1 MEGQQVRDQIF
12 LIENPLLDI
21 SIDAKDDELIKKYE
35 LQAGLA
41 SLASEKQFP
50 MYDEIWNMEGR
61 LAIPGG
67 SALNSARATNYML
80 KNQGIEGKVTYFGSV
95 GKDERGESLT
105 KNLVDDGMN
114 ANMHIQEDT
123 PTGTCAVIVVDK
135 DRTLCANLAA
145 ACKYQTSHLEAN
157 MAALDRA
164 KLIYT
169 TSFFITSNVEALMKV
184 ANYANE
190 KSIPM
195 GFNLSA
201 VFLLQFELN
210 NVLPCLEFADY
221 IFANEDEAAEFGK
234 TQGME
239 GADLKDIAK
248 VIAKWPKKS
257 TAPRTVIV
265 TYGPK
270 PVIVAQNTPGSEEV
284 TVTEYPLAEL
294 TKDQIVDTNGAG
306 DAFVGGFLSQLYQDK
321 DIATCI
327 QAGIY
332 LSREVV

>member
-1 MEGQQVRDQIF
+1 
-12 LIENPLLDI
+12 
-21 SIDAKDDELIKKYE
+21 
-35 LQAGLA
+35 
-41 SLASEKQFP
+41 
-50 MYDEIWNMEGR
+50 MEGR
-61 LAIPGG
+61 MAIPGG
-67 SALNSARATNYML
+67 SALNSARATNFML
-80 KNQGIEGKVTYFGSV
+80 KNQGIANKVTYFGSV
-95 GKDERGESLT
+95 GKDERGETLT

-145 ACKYQTSHLEAN
+145 ACKYSTAHLEAN
-157 MAALDRA
+157 MAELDKA
-164 KLIYT
+164 KFIYT

-190 KSIPM
+190 KGIPM

-210 NVLPCLEFADY
+210 NVLPALEFTDFL
-221 IFANEDEAAEFGK
+221 FANEDEAAEFGK

-248 VIAKWPKKS
+248 VLAKWAKKS
-257 TAPRTVIV
+257 ANPRTVIV

-270 PVIVAQNTPGSEEV
+270 PVIVATHTPGSEDDAV
-284 TVTEYPLAEL
+284 VTEYPLAEL